1 MQMRNAVR
9 TLAVVSAYALTIL
22 PVVAAEYPVR
32 PVQLVVGLAAGG
44 GTDGVARILAD
55 WLSRSLGQRVVIE
68 NRPGMGGNLA
78 AQSVI
83 KAQPDGHTLLFVG
96 PNNAIAMSLYK
107 RLPFDFVRGTEA
119 VGGVMK
125 LTNIMLVPPS
135 LPVTTVQEFIDH
147 AKANPGKIS
156 MASTGVGTS
165 VHLSGELFKVMT
177 KTDMVHVPYRGS
189 APALPDLMTGKV
201 HVLFGNLT
209 GSMELVEAN
218 KLRGLAVTSAK
229 RWPTLPDMPTVAET
243 VPGYEA
249 DVWYG
254 VVAPKGT
261 PPDIVAR
268 LNKAINDGLADP
280 EVRTRFEQA
289 GGLPMPMSPSEF
301 GKMIADETEKWRK
314 VVRFAG
320 VSID

>member
-1 MQMRNAVR
+1 
-9 TLAVVSAYALTIL
+9 
-22 PVVAAEYPVR
+22 
-32 PVQLVVGLAAGG
+32 
-44 GTDGVARILAD
+44 
-55 WLSRSLGQRVVIE
+55 
-68 NRPGMGGNLA
+68 
-78 AQSVI
+78 
-83 KAQPDGHTLLFVG
+83 
-96 PNNAIAMSLYK
+96 
-107 RLPFDFVRGTEA
+107 
-119 VGGVMK
+119 
-125 LTNIMLVPPS
+125 
-135 LPVTTVQEFIDH
+135 
-147 AKANPGKIS
+147 
-156 MASTGVGTS
+156 
-165 VHLSGELFKVMT
+165 
-177 KTDMVHVPYRGS
+177 VPYRGS

-261 PPDIVAR
+261 PPDLVAR
-268 LNKAINDGLADP
+268 LNKAINDGLADR
-280 EVRTRFEQA
+280 ELRTRFEQA
-289 GGLPMPMSPSEF
+289 GGLPMPMSPAEF

-314 VVRFAG
+314 VVQFAG